1 MPLSPAERKRRSR
14 RHQAGDHSLCDP
26 DRCEQARPSRGQ
38 RLWEQMHVG
47 MGPAQLVLLQE
58 ACRMADRLDRLDA
71 VLEGREWLSFQVGEG
86 GSEAATQVTVVV
98 DRALSEARQ
107 QATALKQL
115 VAELRQ
121 SAPKAAL
128 PSKPLPAPE
137 RKAGGLGDLSARIAA
152 RRASP
157 AG

>member
-1 MPLSPAERKRRSR
+1 M
-14 RHQAGDHSLCDP
+14 
-26 DRCEQARPSRGQ
+26 
-38 RLWEQMHVG
+38 WEQMHEG
-47 MGPAQLVLLQE
+47 LGPAQLVLLQE

-71 VLEGREWLSFQVGEG
+71 VLEGRDWVSFQVGEG
-86 GSEAATQVTVVV
+86 VTEVTVTV

-121 SAPKAAL
+121 SSPKAAS
-128 PSKPLPAPE
+128 PPKLPAPE

-152 RRASP
+152 RRAAP
-157 AG
+157 AD